1 MFALFSKEIKLLFQP
16 VKADKLIT
24 DLFRQIQI
32 DRLVKTFFG
41 QLKQSMKLDVTQEW
55 IIYLTL
61 LNMKGRS
68 YSGCWVV
75 DILYV
80 ANKNA
85 IVLNICFKSHVRL

>member
-1 MFALFSKEIKLLFQP
+1 MFALFSKEIKLLFQS
-16 VKADKLIT
+16 VKTDNMIT

-41 QLKQSMKLDVTQEW
+41 QLKHSMKLDVTQEW

-68 YSGCWVV
+68 YF
-75 DILYV
+75 LV
-80 ANKNA
+80 AG
-85 IVLNICFKSHVRL
+85 L